1 MNSGPDGVHGEA
13 DGGRSRAEAAGAA
26 SRSSSL
32 AVEGLVAGY
41 GEVVAL
47 DEVTVT
53 AGVSVITAV
62 LGANGAGKTTL
73 LRAVS
78 GLIKPRRGRVL
89 LDGTDVAGRSPEQ
102 IVRAGIAHVPEGQ
115 GVIPELTVEEN
126 LRIGMMS
133 WPARGIRRGGKPS
146 RAGGVPG
153 GVVPPGAGRRD
164 RSAALD
170 EEYARFKPLAD
181 RRRKLASTLS
191 GGERQMLVIA
201 RALLAR
207 PRVLLL
213 DEPSLGLAPRV
224 MAQVMDLVVRLSR
237 ERGLTIVLVEQN
249 ARSALSIADHGVVLN
264 LGRVVASAD
273 AATLAADVALRHHYL
288 GF

>member
-1 MNSGPDGVHGEA
+1 MS
-13 DGGRSRAEAAGAA
+13 AEAAAA
-26 SRSSSL
+26 SAPNGHAASL
-32 AVEGLVAGY
+32 EVEGLVAGY
-41 GEVVAL
+41 GEVIAL
-47 DEVTVT
+47 DGVTLSARP
-53 AGVSVITAV
+53 AGITAV

-78 GLIKPRRGRVL
+78 GMIRPRRGRVL
-89 LDGTDVAGRSPEQ
+89 LADDNVTGRSPEQ

-133 WPARGIRRGGKPS
+133 WRGK
-146 RAGGVPG
+146 RAV
-153 GVVPPGAGRRD
+153 R
-164 RSAALD
+164 AAAIE
-170 EEYARFKPLAD
+170 EEYTRFKPLAD

-201 RALLAR
+201 RALLSR

-224 MAQVMDLVVRLSR
+224 MAQVMDLVVQLSR
-237 ERGLTIVLVEQN
+237 EHGLTIVLVEQN
-249 ARSALSIADHGVVLN
+249 LDFARSAAQSFAIMEK
-264 LGRVVASAD
+264 GRIVASGRGD
-273 AATLAADVALRHHYL
+273 ELTDNLIHRHLAV
-288 GF
+288 